1 MKIFAIIQA
10 RMGSTRLPGKVMAD
24 IAGEPMLQRVMQR
37 VGHATKLDGIIVAT
51 SSNPEDDPVAE
62 LCGKLTINCVRG
74 SESDVLDRYYQAAKQ
89 HQLNCIVRLTADCP
103 LADSHV
109 IDRVIAAYQV
119 GEHDYVSNIDPPTFP
134 DGLDTEVFS
143 FYALERAWRDASL
156 RSEREH
162 VTLYIRN
169 HPELFRLANV
179 VSERELS
186 DLRWVV
192 DEVRDLAFV
201 REVYRKLGN
210 ASFLTDDIL
219 RLLQQEPDLK
229 AINSNIMR
237 NEGLLKSLAQDEAVN
252 ER

>member
-1 MKIFAIIQA
+1 M
-10 RMGSTRLPGKVMAD
+10 
-24 IAGEPMLQRVMQR
+24 
-37 VGHATKLDGIIVAT
+37 
-51 SSNPEDDPVAE
+51 
-62 LCGKLTINCVRG
+62 
-74 SESDVLDRYYQAAKQ
+74 
-89 HQLNCIVRLTADCP
+89 
-103 LADSHV
+103 
-109 IDRVIAAYQV
+109 V

-143 FYALERAWRDASL
+143 FYALERAWRDANL

-179 VSERELS
+179 INERDSS

-201 REVYRKLGN
+201 REVYRKFGN

>member
-1 MKIFAIIQA
+1 VTVLAIIQA

-24 IAGEPMLQRVMQR
+24 IAGEPMLQRVVER
-37 VGHATKLDGIIVAT
+37 VDRATKLNGIVVAT
-51 SSNPEDDPVAE
+51 SCSLEDNPIEE
-62 LCGKLTINCVRG
+62 LCQKLATNCVRG
-74 SESDVLDRYYQAAKQ
+74 SEHDVLDRYYQAALQ
-89 HQLNCIVRLTADCP
+89 HQVDCIVRLTADCP
-103 LADSHV
+103 LADPQV
-109 IDRVIAAYQV
+109 IDRVIGAYIP

-143 FYALERAWRDASL
+143 FSTLERAWRNATL
-156 RSEREH
+156 RSQREH

-179 VSERELS
+179 ANECDLS

-192 DEVRDLAFV
+192 DEARDLEFV

-210 ASFLTDDIL
+210 GAFFTEDVL
-219 RLLQQEPDLK
+219 RLLREEPNLK
-229 AINSNIMR
+229 AINSNIVR

-252 ER
+252 EH